1 MEDEVFINSVRL
13 RLGLPLLGISGVQ
26 HCTCQ
31 SNAIVDKL
39 GDHLL
44 SCASEGLRIER
55 HDLLVKT
62 FYKYARYAGLN
73 ASTQTS
79 DLQFEGV
86 DSGIKVDLVVF
97 NPQFVNEDQQ
107 QHIKYDVT
115 VVHPCCVS
123 SRAGQAAHQGHA
135 IEQAEAIKRNK
146 YGQLCHT
153 EGMLF
158 RPLVFET
165 FGNWSKDVQD
175 LIGHLAKKIS
185 TRSGIPLSVIQHS
198 MELDFS
204 TKLHSYNAYICLL
217 RNVRLENPGG
227 ATVVQVTESVDFNRE
242 FVEVD

>member
-1 MEDEVFINSVRL
+1 MADEVFINAVRL
-13 RLGLPLLGISGVQ
+13 RLGLPLLGISGEQ
-26 HCTCQ
+26 YCNCQ
-31 SNAIVDKL
+31 SNALVDKL

-44 SCASEGLRIER
+44 SCALDGLRIER

-73 ASTQTS
+73 ASTQTR

-97 NPQFVNEDQQ
+97 NPQFINEDQQ
-107 QHIKYDVT
+107 QNIKYDVT
-115 VVHPCCVS
+115 VVHPCCAS

-135 IEQAEAIKRNK
+135 MEQAEAIKKNK
-146 YGQLCHT
+146 YVQLCRN

-158 RPLVFET
+158 KPLVFET

-175 LIGHLAKKIS
+175 LIGHLSKKIS
-185 TRSGIPLSVIQHS
+185 TRCGIPLSVIQHS

-227 ATVVQVTESVDFNRE
+227 VNEGQVAEQMDFNRE
-242 FVEVD
+242 FVEAE